1 MAHYREN
8 LPSHCHCLMQSMQGY
23 ESEIQLYY
31 TERFIPGGMT

>member
-1 MAHYREN
+1 
-8 LPSHCHCLMQSMQGY
+8 MQSMQGY